1 MRSAGSG
8 WTDTG
13 SPPVRELTGAEPD
26 VAALLDPGSVAVVGA
41 SSRPGTLSWWPLHL
55 LAASGYTGGIYPINP
70 NRDEIDGIRCYPSL
84 AELPGPVDVAIIALD
99 AERTLE
105 AMDDCRASGV
115 RAVVLPTQGFGEL
128 GPAGRE
134 RQERLRSFTGPGKLR
149 IVGPNTDGVAN
160 LATGAIA
167 SIQPLFGQGMR
178 SGAVA
183 VATQSGA
190 TAASLM
196 ARLRREGIGCRFY
209 ASAGNEADLGLADF
223 LSVMVQDP
231 EVRIVLSFVE
241 AVRRPGHFLAVAELA
256 ADLGKPI
263 ALIKIGRSEQGAR
276 RAAAHTGALAGSDEI
291 YDALF
296 RRYGVI
302 RVGELGELV
311 AVAKLFLARGAPRSR
326 AIGIMSVSGGQAG
339 AIADQ
344 AARLGLSVPP
354 LSPSAEAALDAALE
368 FGSGFNPCDL
378 TGAVAT
384 DHGLAARVHGVF
396 DEAPSVDT
404 VIYARKSLTGRA
416 GIEAARHL
424 AGALAPV
431 AATPL
436 AVYAMDGTVEGE
448 EAEIYERADIPVF
461 ASVSELGA
469 AIGGLADWAQTRDRE
484 PGGRATSAAPTP
496 PDREPGYRATS
507 AAPTTPEAPGDRVAA
522 GEGGIMAGEGGIMA
536 GEGGI
541 MAGEGGV
548 VDAPTTVRLLA
559 AYGIPTAAQVI
570 AHSEQ
575 EAVSAA
581 QRLGF
586 PVVLKVVSDLIPH
599 KTEAGGV
606 ALGLAD
612 ADAVRTAYA
621 EIRRRARKFL
631 GDELEP
637 DGVLVQEQLRGGTE
651 MMVGAKV
658 DPAFGAFVVVGT
670 GGILTE
676 LLADVTV
683 APAPVDETEALAMIR
698 RLRGA
703 ELLRGYRGAPAG
715 DVPALAAV
723 VSRFSQF
730 AADHTTTLYEADL
743 NPVVVLPEGRGV
755 YVADALLIAR
765 GPDVSNGRS
774 G

>member
-1 MRSAGSG
+1 
-8 WTDTG
+8 
-13 SPPVRELTGAEPD
+13 VRELTGAEPD
-26 VAALLDPGSVAVVGA
+26 VTALLDPRSVAVIGA

-55 LAASGYTGGIYPINP
+55 LAASGYRGGIYPINP

-84 AELPGPVDVAIIALD
+84 RELPGPVDVAIVALD

-128 GPAGRE
+128 GAAGLERE
-134 RQERLRSFTGPGKLR
+134 ERLRSFTGPGGLR
-149 IVGPNTDGVAN
+149 IVGPNTDGIAN

-167 SIQPLFGQGMR
+167 SIQPLFGQGMH

-196 ARLRREGIGCRFY
+196 VRLRREGIGCRFY

-231 EVRIVLSFVE
+231 DVRIVLSFVE
-241 AVRRPGHFLAVAELA
+241 AVRRPEHFLAVAELA

-326 AIGIMSVSGGQAG
+326 ATGIMSVSGGQAG

-344 AARLGLSVPP
+344 AVRLGLSVPP
-354 LSPSAEAALDAALE
+354 LSPTAEVALDGALD
-368 FGSGFNPCDL
+368 FGTGFNPCDL

-384 DHGLAARVHGVF
+384 DHGLAARVYDVF
-396 DEAPSVDT
+396 DAEPGVDT

-416 GIEAARHL
+416 GIEAARNL
-424 AGALAPV
+424 AGSLSHDG
-431 AATPL
+431 ATPL

-448 EAEIYERADIPVF
+448 EAEIYEQAGIPVF

-469 AIGGLADWAQTRDRE
+469 AIGGLADWTLT
-484 PGGRATSAAPTP
+484 PGRGH
-496 PDREPGYRATS
+496 E
-507 AAPTTPEAPGDRVAA
+507 PEATGPMPAPLEA
-522 GEGGIMAGEGGIMA
+522 GAD
-536 GEGGI
+536 
-541 MAGEGGV
+541 GV
-548 VDAPTTVRLLA
+548 MDAQRTARLLA
-559 AYGIPTAAQVI
+559 AYGIPTADEAI
-570 AHSEQ
+570 AHSEE
-575 EAVSAA
+575 EAVNEAR
-581 QRLGF
+581 RLGF

-612 ADAVRTAYA
+612 AEAVRAAYA
-621 EIRRRARKFL
+621 EIRWRACQFL
-631 GDELEP
+631 GDGREP
-637 DGVLVQEQLRGGTE
+637 DGVLVQQQLDGGTE
-651 MMVGAKV
+651 MIVGAKV

-670 GGILTE
+670 GGVLAE
-676 LLADVTV
+676 LLADVAV
-683 APAPVDETEALAMIR
+683 APAPVDEAEALAMVR

-703 ELLRGYRGAPAG
+703 ELLDGYRGAPAG
-715 DVPALAAV
+715 DLAALAAV
-723 VSRFSQF
+723 VSRFSRL
-730 AADHTTTLYEADL
+730 AADHAATLHEADL
-743 NPVVVLPEGRGV
+743 NPVIVLPAGRGA
-755 YVADALLIAR
+755 YVVDALLVAHAPQAADGR
-765 GPDVSNGRS
+765 AGRS
-774 G
+774 A